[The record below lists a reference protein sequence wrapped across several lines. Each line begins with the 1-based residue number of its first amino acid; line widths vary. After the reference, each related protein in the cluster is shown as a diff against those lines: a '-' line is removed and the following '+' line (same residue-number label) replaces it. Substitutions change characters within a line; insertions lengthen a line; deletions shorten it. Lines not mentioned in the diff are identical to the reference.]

1 MKAKIEIGT
10 RINKGGI
17 EGTITKIITKSTGY
31 VEVTFDNGKVK
42 KEMAFNIN
50 TTDGDQLKATP
61 VRKPT
66 SQAVLDRNHAE
77 LCSKIRDAHDAEY
90 GYVTGHSM
98 EYIIKSSIL

>member
-42 KEMAFNIN
+42 KEMAFNLN
-50 TTDGDQLKATP
+50 TIDGDKLKATP

-66 SQAVLDRNHAE
+66 SQAILDRICNNK
-77 LCSKIRDAHDAEY
+77 KIRTIFLRKTDLSRIA
-90 GYVTGHSM
+90 M
-98 EYIIKSSIL
+98 K